1 MKSNNS
7 NHHLYSKALD
17 QMRFQII
24 LGIIILCLTSC
35 DQLTNVDQDAVVARV
50 GTHLLYL
57 SDIEEQLPPNI
68 SKDDSILLAQNA
80 INLWAKKHL
89 LYDQAVF
96 NLDQSSQTALNALV
110 EDYRLDL
117 WGRTYKESL
126 VKSVIDTIVDTL
138 LVQSYYEK
146 NQSNFSL
153 TENVLQARV
162 IGLSKSA
169 LNLTDVK
176 FRFQRNQEEDKRYL
190 DSLRIQFTSYQNKDS
205 IWYTKRSFQEQFPSI
220 PILNFDNY
228 LKKSQFFFIEDS
240 FEVYLLWVSDYRLR
254 NEYAPFQLVENTI
267 RKIVFNQSKLEFIKQ
282 FDQEIL
288 QDAIQA
294 TSLKYILSLFLF
306 VINLVVFAQGPKA
319 DIQGR
324 IKLDGVVAVVGDYV
338 ILDSDIDKTLTD
350 MESQGISTKG
360 VTRCELIGK
369 LMEDKLYA
377 HHAVQD
383 SLEVS
388 DAEVYSYVDQ
398 SIEYFTQQLGS
409 LEKVLEF
416 YNKTDELSFRD
427 ELFEINKV
435 QKLSQLMQADIIEKV
450 EITPE
455 EVREFFE
462 SIPKDD
468 LPVFGTELE
477 IAQIVIEP
485 RVKEDERK
493 RIIAQLNGFKN
504 DVEEKGLSFASKAI
518 LYSQDPGSR
527 SSGGKYT
534 LHRKRPRMAKEF
546 RNMAFS
552 LEEGE
557 VSAPFKTEFGW
568 HILTVDK
575 IRGQEIDIRHI
586 LLMPEVDNETL
597 TKSKAILDSIRVR
610 ILDEEISFEDAAFN
624 FSYEK
629 ETRNNGGKIINPVT
643 GDTRF
648 ELTKMDPEL
657 YNQVKNLE
665 TGEITLPLLEQ
676 DRGGAKKYK
685 ILKVVNRYE
694 EHLADYS
701 QDYTKIKDLALRDK
715 QVRTVKKWIREKIED
730 TFVSVNKSFRDC
742 EFSNNWTKK

>member
-1 MKSNNS
+1 M
-7 NHHLYSKALD
+7 
-17 QMRFQII
+17 Q
-24 LGIIILCLTSC
+24 
-35 DQLTNVDQDAVVARV
+35 
-50 GTHLLYL
+50 
-57 SDIEEQLPPNI
+57 
-68 SKDDSILLAQNA
+68 
-80 INLWAKKHL
+80 
-89 LYDQAVF
+89 
-96 NLDQSSQTALNALV
+96 
-110 EDYRLDL
+110 
-117 WGRTYKESL
+117 YK
-126 VKSVIDTIVDTL
+126 
-138 LVQSYYEK
+138 
-146 NQSNFSL
+146 
-153 TENVLQARV
+153 
-162 IGLSKSA
+162 
-169 LNLTDVK
+169 
-176 FRFQRNQEEDKRYL
+176 
-190 DSLRIQFTSYQNKDS
+190 
-205 IWYTKRSFQEQFPSI
+205 P
-220 PILNFDNY
+220 
-228 LKKSQFFFIEDS
+228 
-240 FEVYLLWVSDYRLR
+240 
-254 NEYAPFQLVENTI
+254 
-267 RKIVFNQSKLEFIKQ
+267 
-282 FDQEIL
+282 
-288 QDAIQA
+288 

-377 HHAVQD
+377 HHAIQD

-435 QKLSQLMQADIIEKV
+435 QKLSQLMQADIIEKI

-485 RVKEDERK
+485 AVKEDERK

-546 RNMAFS
+546 RNTAFS

-610 ILDEEISFEDAAFN
+610 ILDEEISFEDAAYN
-624 FSYEK
+624 FSYEN

-694 EHLADYS
+694 EHQADYS
-701 QDYTKIKDLALRDK
+701 QDFTKIKDLALRDK

-742 EFSNNWTKK
+742 EFSNNWTKE

>member
-1 MKSNNS
+1 M
-7 NHHLYSKALD
+7 
-17 QMRFQII
+17 Q
-24 LGIIILCLTSC
+24 
-35 DQLTNVDQDAVVARV
+35 
-50 GTHLLYL
+50 
-57 SDIEEQLPPNI
+57 
-68 SKDDSILLAQNA
+68 
-80 INLWAKKHL
+80 
-89 LYDQAVF
+89 
-96 NLDQSSQTALNALV
+96 
-110 EDYRLDL
+110 
-117 WGRTYKESL
+117 YK
-126 VKSVIDTIVDTL
+126 
-138 LVQSYYEK
+138 
-146 NQSNFSL
+146 
-153 TENVLQARV
+153 
-162 IGLSKSA
+162 
-169 LNLTDVK
+169 
-176 FRFQRNQEEDKRYL
+176 
-190 DSLRIQFTSYQNKDS
+190 
-205 IWYTKRSFQEQFPSI
+205 P
-220 PILNFDNY
+220 
-228 LKKSQFFFIEDS
+228 
-240 FEVYLLWVSDYRLR
+240 
-254 NEYAPFQLVENTI
+254 
-267 RKIVFNQSKLEFIKQ
+267 
-282 FDQEIL
+282 
-288 QDAIQA
+288 
-294 TSLKYILSLFLF
+294 TSLKYILSLCLF
-306 VINLVVFAQGPKA
+306 CTNLVVVAQGPKA
-319 DIQGR
+319 DSQGR

-377 HHAVQD
+377 HHAIQD

-435 QKLSQLMQADIIEKV
+435 QKLSQLMQADIIEKI

-485 RVKEDERK
+485 AVKEDERK

-546 RNMAFS
+546 RNTAFS

-610 ILDEEISFEDAAFN
+610 ILDEEISFEDAAYN
-624 FSYEK
+624 FSYEN

-694 EHLADYS
+694 EHQADYS
-701 QDYTKIKDLALRDK
+701 QDFTKIKDLALRDK